1 VTDRRKKKIIAD
13 YIECGSYNATAKK
26 NGVSDNTVKR
36 IVSRDREIAKK
47 IEQKKEENT
56 LDMLAYMESR
66 KGQAQEVVDAYL
78 KALADPGKL
87 ENATLAQIAT
97 ALGIVIDKFTKNIPE
112 QNNNME
118 NVLNNMQTM
127 SDILKK
133 TAPDRNIEDFE

>member
-1 VTDRRKKKIIAD
+1 MTDRRKKKIIAD